1 MLNQILS
8 RYSASISDLKKNPME
23 TVNQANGEVV
33 AILNRNKPA
42 FYCVPADLYEKMF
55 DRLEDLDLIQ
65 IAEERKDEPSI
76 RVSIDE
82 LRD

>member
-1 MLNQILS
+1 MFNQILS
-8 RYSASISDLKKNPME
+8 RYVASISDLKKNPME

-42 FYCVPADLYEKMF
+42 FYCVPADLYEKIF
-55 DRLEDLDLIQ
+55 DILEDFDLIK
-65 IAEERKDEPSI
+65 IAEEQKAEPSI
-76 RVSIDE
+76 KVSIDE